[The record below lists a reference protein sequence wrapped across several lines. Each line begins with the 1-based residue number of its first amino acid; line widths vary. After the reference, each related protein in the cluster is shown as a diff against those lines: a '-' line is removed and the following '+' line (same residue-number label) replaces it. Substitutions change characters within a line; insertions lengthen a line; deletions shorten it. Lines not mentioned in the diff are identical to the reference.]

1 MYKSNENKE
10 KTLAILLCK
19 VYIMYKLIILVKGD
33 DFSINARIV
42 PFLVKLIAFTTNII
56 IWRFTPWIKSIRR

>member
-19 VYIMYKLIILVKGD
+19 VYIMHKLII
-33 DFSINARIV
+33 
-42 PFLVKLIAFTTNII
+42 
-56 IWRFTPWIKSIRR
+56 

>member
-19 VYIMYKLIILVKGD
+19 VYIMYKLII
-33 DFSINARIV
+33 
-42 PFLVKLIAFTTNII
+42 
-56 IWRFTPWIKSIRR
+56 